1 MAGLAGLH
9 GARPAG
15 AGALARAPLSRTLRS
30 ERTGRLGS
38 GLRLRSDRAR
48 LQDGGGA
55 AGGRG
60 LQAARDGGV
69 DRRSGRPRA
78 FREGSRDTVT
88 TLRTQRLVT
97 VAPALAFAT
106 FDLVQKATAGA
117 SLQHARSAST
127 LVLMGVVLLVLVVL
141 VPRIRWTPVAVGA
154 GIAAG
159 GTLGNLVSLL
169 VWSGGVP
176 DPLVVRD
183 IAFNLADVFVF
194 CGHALLL
201 SAAVV
206 YALRNRDRLHLPV

>member
-1 MAGLAGLH
+1 
-9 GARPAG
+9 
-15 AGALARAPLSRTLRS
+15 
-30 ERTGRLGS
+30 
-38 GLRLRSDRAR
+38 
-48 LQDGGGA
+48 
-55 AGGRG
+55 
-60 LQAARDGGV
+60 
-69 DRRSGRPRA
+69 
-78 FREGSRDTVT
+78 VT
-88 TLRTQRLVT
+88 TLRMQRLVT
-97 VAPALAFAT
+97 VATALAFAT

-183 IAFNLADVFVF
+183 VAFNLADVFVF
-194 CGHALLL
+194 CGDALLL